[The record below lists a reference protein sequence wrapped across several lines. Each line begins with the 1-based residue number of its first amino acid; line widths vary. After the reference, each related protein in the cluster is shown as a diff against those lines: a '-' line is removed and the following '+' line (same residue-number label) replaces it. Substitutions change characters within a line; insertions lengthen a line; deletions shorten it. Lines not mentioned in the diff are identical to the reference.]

1 MEMSGDRVTP
11 ERDDLAAVHRAL
23 APALGNR
30 LASAPALL
38 AVPSG
43 AAATRL
49 EGIDRVVAL
58 YFRRLEA
65 FAPPRALVPPAAARR
80 SPPHEMPEPPELPAA
95 RDEVDIEP
103 QLREM
108 PPLPEGFNL
117 EPPPIPPTGRT
128 PRAPGTALLP
138 ALAADSHTARLL
150 YDDVL
155 WLVSINDWKAAMVSI
170 ERLLVSVRFEG
181 TLKEFFEFNE
191 VKLLNLF
198 ESFLGTFTKVPHRRA
213 LTLDNTMPDAYER
226 AEKLHT
232 VLALVDGTRSLQ
244 EILRQ
249 SKYTPLESCSALSQA
264 RRCGILEI

>member
-65 FAPPRALVPPAAARR
+65 FAP
-80 SPPHEMPEPPELPAA
+80 
-95 RDEVDIEP
+95 
-103 QLREM
+103 
-108 PPLPEGFNL
+108 
-117 EPPPIPPTGRT
+117 